1 MSDQTFPEP
10 VPADDAAEVV
20 ADPAGQPVMDIT
32 PEPVPVTQDVAAP
45 PVTPVPPAALPAE
58 VAAADAVAP
67 AQWPSAGYP
76 GQGGVPAQPGY
87 PAPYAAYPPP
97 PAGQTSNN
105 AVVGLILAVV
115 SWVVCPLIAAIVA
128 LIFAN
133 LASKEIEASGGRVE
147 GQGLVTATRWVAWI
161 NIGVVAAAI
170 VISVFIALLI
180 AIATG
185 MNAG

>member
-10 VPADDAAEVV
+10 VPADDAVEVV
-20 ADPAGQPVMDIT
+20 GEPVGEPVMDIT

-45 PVTPVPPAALPAE
+45 PVAPPAALPAE
-58 VAAADAVAP
+58 AAAVDALAP
-67 AQWPSAGYP
+67 TQWPSAGYP

-87 PAPYAAYPPP
+87 QAPYAAYPPP

>member
-10 VPADDAAEVV
+10 VPADNAVKAVGDHASE
-20 ADPAGQPVMDIT
+20 PVMDIT
-32 PEPVPVTQDVAAP
+32 PEPVPVTQDVVPSPVAP
-45 PVTPVPPAALPAE
+45 EPPALPAE
-58 VAAADAVAP
+58 AVAADAVAP

-87 PAPYAAYPPP
+87 QAPYAAYPPQ
-97 PAGQTSNN
+97 PAVQTSNN

-170 VISVFIALLI
+170 VISIFIALLI

-185 MNAG
+185 MNSG

>member
-10 VPADDAAEVV
+10 VPADDAVEVV
-20 ADPAGQPVMDIT
+20 GEPVGQPVMDIT
-32 PEPVPVTQDVAAP
+32 PEPVPVTQDVVAP
-45 PVTPVPPAALPAE
+45 PVAPPAALPAE
-58 VAAADAVAP
+58 AAAADAVAP

-97 PAGQTSNN
+97 PAAQTSNN